1 MELWLG
7 AKFPVGVSPHH
18 VKIPTNL
25 GDILFSCNLPWVINT
40 PLQKSQD
47 TRPFLENIIR
57 NDVGCKITCSEASD
71 IICHNKL
78 CIYSGKPT
86 IRKRNLN
93 SESSKDWNFN
103 PLILIK
109 LKQTSGLL
117 DAWNEYSCAEFILYL
132 PTHCSTFSL

>member
-18 VKIPTNL
+18 VKIPSNL
-25 GDILFSCNLPWVINT
+25 DDILCSCDLPWVIKT
-40 PLQKSQD
+40 PFQKSQD
-47 TRPFLENIIR
+47 TRTFLENIIR
-57 NDVGCKITCSEASD
+57 NDVWCKITCSEALD
-71 IICHNKL
+71 CICHKKL

-93 SESSKDWNFN
+93 SESSKDLNFN
-103 PLILIK
+103 SSILIK
-109 LKQTSGLL
+109 LKQTCGLL

-132 PTHCSTFSL
+132 PTQCSFSL